1 MTQHPTRQLV
11 VAHRVDITEKPRA
24 GSHLRVVRPLT
35 DRTVGQSAVGCDDC
49 VKLLVAQRAD
59 LQFFRIPSQL
69 DATNAGKL
77 GLRIHPL
84 SVRVRLSTVFGA
96 IPLEAHRDLG
106 RRRFCPW
113 QPQLPQITTVLTTTV
128 TTDAPSGTSATAPE
142 STYRAWSQLLP
153 APGSVGVRGSSTLS
167 STQNRSSSSISS
179 LHRHSG
185 RWLHT
190 RGELASSL

>member
-11 VAHRVDITEKPRA
+11 VAHRPDITEKPRA
-24 GSHLRVVRPLT
+24 GSYLRVVRPLT

-49 VKLLVAQRAD
+49 VKLRVAQRAD

-69 DATNAGKL
+69 DATNAEKL

-96 IPLEAHRDLG
+96 IPLEAHRDLD

-113 QPQLPQITTVLTTTV
+113 QPQLRNYDSCDDNRDDSRSFRHQRYSTTGPVERQQRRGNAALT
-128 TTDAPSGTSATAPE
+128 D
-142 STYRAWSQLLP
+142 R
-153 APGSVGVRGSSTLS
+153 
-167 STQNRSSSSISS
+167 
-179 LHRHSG
+179 
-185 RWLHT
+185 
-190 RGELASSL
+190 